1 VLCVLA
7 QALPSDG
14 RRTTPCAVFAPA
26 GGAQAAASFIAGR
39 AMRVAGGQWKGRPL
53 VAPAGRGTRPTSDK
67 VREAIFAV
75 LAALPQVRE
84 GGEASSTSWP
94 LAGHVALDLFAG
106 TGALGIEALS
116 RGAGS
121 CTFVEKDRPA
131 LRAVRA
137 NLERLGVATG
147 GPATDAGV
155 ERGAEAGAE
164 RPLPAAPH
172 ARVLAADVRRAL
184 PADARL
190 GARYTLVF
198 ADPPYDCYA
207 DVRSDLVRLLGPVL
221 APRAVLVVETAAGAA
236 AGLPWTVV
244 REKRYGDTRV
254 TFLVTGDA
262 HEAEGATAEDH

>member
-1 VLCVLA
+1 MLCVLA

-94 LAGHVALDLFAG
+94 LAGHVVLDLFAG

-155 ERGAEAGAE
+155 DQPWHIPPAPR
-164 RPLPAAPH
+164 RPLPGWCSA
-172 ARVLAADVRRAL
+172 
-184 PADARL
+184 
-190 GARYTLVF
+190 GSG
-198 ADPPYDCYA
+198 C
-207 DVRSDLVRLLGPVL
+207 
-221 APRAVLVVETAAGAA
+221 AAGACSHPRACTGPPTVSVSSALCWPA
-236 AGLPWTVV
+236 ACSSASPA
-244 REKRYGDTRV
+244 RR
-254 TFLVTGDA
+254 A
-262 HEAEGATAEDH
+262 A